1 MNMKGLLTLQAVS
14 AALVFTCAAL
24 GETVTIDVSNAGWY
38 TENGDDN
45 SDIGIAN
52 TLAGR
57 SGGVEFRSFYVFSL
71 PVLASGEEIAGAT
84 LLWESDGTLNS
95 PDGFETYAL
104 RSYEGS
110 INDLINSAG
119 SFTDLGDGTDY
130 GEKTFTFS
138 GPDSMEMSAA
148 AVADMNGNLGS
159 DIAFGGIIT
168 TLGGFDDEWYR
179 TNQTAD
185 GPLFLVL
192 DIVPAPGALALFGV
206 CGLLTRRRRRRCSR

>member
-1 MNMKGLLTLQAVS
+1 MKGLLKLQAVS
-14 AALVFTCAAL
+14 AALVFTCAAAL
-24 GETVTIDVSNAGWY
+24 GDIVTIDVSNAGWY

-52 TLAGR
+52 TIAGR
-57 SGGVEFRSFYVFSL
+57 TGGIEYRSFYVFSL
-71 PVLASGEEIAGAT
+71 PVLASGEEIASAT
-84 LLWESDGTLNS
+84 LLWESDGTLDS

-110 INDLINSAG
+110 IDDLINSAG

-130 GEKTFTFS
+130 GEKTFTVS

-148 AVADMNGNLGS
+148 AVADMNGNLGV

-168 TLGGFDDEWYR
+168 TLDNVGEEWYR
-179 TNQTAD
+179 TNSTAN

-192 DIVPAPGALALFGV
+192 DVVPAPGALALFGV
-206 CGLLTRRRRRRCSR
+206 CGLLTHRRRRCR